1 MNPAELKIR
10 IKELKEKY
18 HNALTL
24 KKSEKGKLIQI
35 KEQLNDILQ
44 AQEIAQKA
52 AEEIQQQVHKQI
64 ANIVNKCLQAI
75 FPDPYEFKIR
85 FVPKRGKTEAELLFI
100 RNGKE
105 IENVGGGVIVIVAF
119 ALRLSSLLLSRKRPR
134 RTMALDQPFGDVS
147 KDKGYLERIPEMLV
161 MLAEEFGF
169 QFIQVTHIDEMKIG
183 KIIELE

>member
-1 MNPAELKIR
+1 MTKLKKQIDD
-10 IKELKEKY
+10 LKEKY
-18 HNALTL
+18 IDTL
-24 KKSEKGKLIQI
+24 KLRKTEQEKLKQA
-35 KEQLNDILQ
+35 KEQLGDILR
-44 AQEIAQKA
+44 AQEIAQEA

-75 FPDPYEFKIR
+75 FPNPYEFKINFIR
-85 FVPKRGKTEAELLFI
+85 KRGKLEADLLFI
-100 RNGKE
+100 RDGKE
-105 IENVGGGVIVIVAF
+105 RKNVGGGVIVIVAF
-119 ALRLSSLLLSRKRPR
+119 ALRLSSLLLSKKCPR

-147 KDKGYLERIPEMLV
+147 KDKGYLERVPEMLV